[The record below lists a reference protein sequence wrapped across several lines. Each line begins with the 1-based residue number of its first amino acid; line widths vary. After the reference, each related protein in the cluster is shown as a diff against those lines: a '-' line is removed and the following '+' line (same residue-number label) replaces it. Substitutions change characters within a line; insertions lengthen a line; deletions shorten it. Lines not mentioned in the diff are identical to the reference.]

1 MAVTVPQSDTKN
13 TAKAAAVTAIA
24 ATIAAQAASGPSA
37 DALKQQQLLI
47 NRELVVDLM
56 TSGKLN
62 PLTILSTCTY
72 GT

>member
-1 MAVTVPQSDTKN
+1 MAVTVPASDTKN
-13 TAKAAAVTAIA
+13 VAKAAAVTAIA
-24 ATIAAQAASGPSA
+24 AQVTAQPSAGPSK
-37 DALKQQQLLI
+37 DALLQQQLLI

-56 TSGKLN
+56 ASGKLN